1 MYQNRSQCYLA
12 VFCIDRTA
20 NVCYGFI
27 RIVTLH
33 IGIKKDWRP
42 DKLGRNWPSVLLF
55 QGHKKQQKKHV
66 HATVSAV
73 AISFATNAEEP
84 GKVLSLK
91 EFQKSEKSLGKSNWH
106 YDLFLKRLKD
116 HP

>member
-1 MYQNRSQCYLA
+1 MSLIASAKVRETD
-12 VFCIDRTA
+12 V

-84 GKVLSLK
+84 AKVLSLK
-91 EFQKSEKSLGKSNWH
+91 EFQ
-106 YDLFLKRLKD
+106 
-116 HP
+116 

>member
-1 MYQNRSQCYLA
+1 M
-12 VFCIDRTA
+12 
-20 NVCYGFI
+20 
-27 RIVTLH
+27 
-33 IGIKKDWRP
+33 
-42 DKLGRNWPSVLLF
+42 LLF

-91 EFQKSEKSLGKSNWH
+91 EFQKRENWH
-106 YDLFLKRLKD
+106 YGLFLERVKD

>member
-1 MYQNRSQCYLA
+1 M
-12 VFCIDRTA
+12 
-20 NVCYGFI
+20 
-27 RIVTLH
+27 
-33 IGIKKDWRP
+33 
-42 DKLGRNWPSVLLF
+42 LLF

-91 EFQKSEKSLGKSNWH
+91 EFQKTH
-106 YDLFLKRLKD
+106 YVLLENYFADYF
-116 HP
+116 P

>member
-1 MYQNRSQCYLA
+1 MYQNRSQRYLL
-12 VFCIDRTA
+12 VFFIDQ
-20 NVCYGFI
+20 NNIVWYDFI
-27 RIVTLH
+27 QIVTLH

-42 DKLGRNWPSVLLF
+42 DNLGRNWLSVLLF

-91 EFQKSEKSLGKSNWH
+91 EFEKSEKSLGKSNWH
-106 YDLFLKRLKD
+106 YDLFLKRVKD

>member
-1 MYQNRSQCYLA
+1 M
-12 VFCIDRTA
+12 
-20 NVCYGFI
+20 
-27 RIVTLH
+27 
-33 IGIKKDWRP
+33 
-42 DKLGRNWPSVLLF
+42 LLF

-91 EFQKSEKSLGKSNWH
+91 DFHKK
-106 YDLFLKRLKD
+106 
-116 HP
+116 